1 MAGSRWRACRI
12 GALPGPLVRTTP
24 GTAKVGMTYDQARYE
39 IEQGV
44 ISGRYTRTQGRRLR
58 AAVRVLERYDRP
70 LPIWSRV
77 EDLASGADWAERIVE
92 VSQLTD
98 PLSPP
103 RF

>member
-1 MAGSRWRACRI
+1 
-12 GALPGPLVRTTP
+12 
-24 GTAKVGMTYDQARYE
+24 MTYDQARHE

-58 AAVRVLERYDRP
+58 AAIRVLERYDKP
-70 LPIWSRV
+70 LPIWSRL

-98 PLSPP
+98 PLHHP